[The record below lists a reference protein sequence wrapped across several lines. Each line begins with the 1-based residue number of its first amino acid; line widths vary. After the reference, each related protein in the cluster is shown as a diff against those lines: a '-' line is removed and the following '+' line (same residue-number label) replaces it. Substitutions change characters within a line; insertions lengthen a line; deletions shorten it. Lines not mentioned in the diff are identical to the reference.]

1 MQFCNN
7 FVTIFFNSIYVESCY
22 YGIMKDKLFVGVD
35 VGGTKILAAL
45 VEQDGE
51 VVARHKLAT
60 PPNASSKEVIS
71 TIQKCIEELFAEEEI
86 KTSDID
92 GIGLGVP
99 GIVDES
105 INEVVN
111 APNIKLAGAPL
122 VPELEKKF
130 GVKIAL
136 GNDVNMGV
144 LGEKWL
150 GAGREA
156 MDVVGM
162 FMGTG
167 LGGGIVI
174 GGKMLAGFKGYAA
187 EIGHMIMQVDGPKCT
202 CGNSGCLE
210 AFVGRWAIE
219 RDIRQAIKNSE
230 KTIISQLTDGKVEN
244 IKSKA
249 LKEAVEKNDEVVTR
263 IMENVSR
270 VMGFACISLRHIFD
284 PELIILGGGV
294 MEACGDFILPIVK
307 KVVKSDPYFPEMKEF
322 KIVESHLGDD
332 AVFLGAVAYI
342 QQRLGMNPF
351 APAVK
356 TTVELTKDGSL
367 IVNGEKQTGGVFV
380 RADGKIDDGN
390 RISRVIKGESDIG
403 IKEAKKL
410 CKKNPELIIVAI
422 DKKKQVKIDDEAKAF
437 LKDSNVEIKF
447 VEMNEAIE
455 LYAKTPKRKALL
467 VLA

>member
-1 MQFCNN
+1 
-7 FVTIFFNSIYVESCY
+7 
-22 YGIMKDKLFVGVD
+22 MKEKIFVGVD

-51 VVARHKLAT
+51 VVSRQKLAT
-60 PPNASSKEVIS
+60 PQNASQKEVIL
-71 TIQKCIEELFAEEEI
+71 TIQKCIEELLDKEEI

-99 GIVDES
+99 GIVDEA

-130 GVKIAL
+130 GVKIVI

-150 GAGREA
+150 GAGKEA

-187 EIGHMIMQVDGPKCT
+187 EIGHMIMQVDGPKCN
-202 CGNSGCLE
+202 CGNNGCLE

-219 RDIRQAIKNSE
+219 RDIREAMKNGE
-230 KTIISQLTDGKVEN
+230 KTIVCDIAGGKVEN

-249 LKEAVEKNDEVVTR
+249 LKEALEKKDGVVTR

-270 VMGFACISLRHIFD
+270 VMGFACMSLRHIFD
-284 PELIILGGGV
+284 LELIILGGGV

-351 APAVK
+351 APALK
-356 TTVELTKDGSL
+356 TTVELTKDGAL
-367 IVNGEKQTGGVFV
+367 IINGEKQTDGVFI
-380 RADGKIDDGN
+380 RADGKIGDGN

-403 IKEAKKL
+403 IKEVKKL

-422 DKKKQVKIDDEAKAF
+422 DKKKQFKIDDEAKAF
-437 LKDSNVEIKF
+437 LKESNVEIKL
-447 VEMNEAIE
+447 VELNQAIE
-455 LYAKTPKRKALL
+455 LYAKTPNRKALL
-467 VLA
+467 ILS